1 MFLTRSPTELL
12 EPGPYVGELKAQ
24 SSSIQRARHIL
35 RSYRASIT
43 SFSDGSGPIADG
55 SGVVV
60 TDADIDSSSHG
71 REAVEAVDS
80 AMVLGSSATAF
91 GRGEPSNPPVML
103 PTLELR
109 CPNELITESRSD

>member
-1 MFLTRSPTELL
+1 M
-12 EPGPYVGELKAQ
+12 KW
-24 SSSIQRARHIL
+24 RAPDVFHL
-35 RSYRASIT
+35 PIT
-43 SFSDGSGPIADG
+43 SPSDFSGPAMDG
-55 SGVVV
+55 SGVDV
-60 TDADIDSSSHG
+60 TDTDTEPSSSHG

-109 CPNELITESRSD
+109 CPSELITESRSD

>member
-1 MFLTRSPTELL
+1 MRCCEDARV
-12 EPGPYVGELKAQ
+12 GPP
-24 SSSIQRARHIL
+24 RRL
-35 RSYRASIT
+35 RTFYRFYRAST

-109 CPNELITESRSD
+109 CPFAS